1 MYNPKDIIHHYSST
15 PKYDSYYKNNGVA
28 LSFEEAIEVN
38 KESSLKRYNHLLN
51 KYMLKSEK
59 PKIIEELEA
68 LLENLTNTN
77 IKVFFVQIPISP
89 TMYSYIDKKLLIE
102 NNNILKKLC
111 EKYPNVKS
119 INMLNDV
126 RFLDNDFRD
135 SDHLNS
141 KGAIKF
147 SRILNNIINTVYID

>member
-1 MYNPKDIIHHYSST
+1 
-15 PKYDSYYKNNGVA
+15 
-28 LSFEEAIEVN
+28 
-38 KESSLKRYNHLLN
+38 
-51 KYMLKSEK
+51 MLKSEK

-77 IKVFFVQIPISP
+77 IKVFFVQIPTSP

-102 NNNILKKLC
+102 NDNILKNLC

-147 SRILNNIINTVYID
+147 SRILNNNINTVYID